1 MINRLSAMY
10 SFARQKLKGKLE
22 RTMST
27 STAKGGEEYQSY
39 KFWVHPENILE
50 VKTFILRRLPVL
62 VYNPQT
68 SRIVEAGNSDPT
80 ITSLYFDSS
89 HFTLYNDKLTAQ
101 PGASSLRL
109 RWFGNLS
116 ENPEISVEKKITS
129 EEGGSREIKFPI
141 KEKYIQPFLS
151 GEYKMGKSIDKL
163 SDRKGDTSEQVQD
176 LKSNVEEMQGF
187 IKEHDLQP
195 VLRANYTRTA
205 FQIPGDDRVRISL
218 DTNMVM
224 IREDALDS
232 ERPCRDP
239 KDWHRGDIDRPGV
252 EYPFSDIR
260 TGEIARF
267 PFALLDIKIRTGS
280 SRKKNTWVTD
290 LMSSHLI
297 KEAPQFSKF
306 VHGVAELFEDYV
318 NSFPLWLSDL
328 ETDIR
333 RDPEKAFEEEQEKRV
348 KQAEDDFVVGSFLGE
363 KTPSSYKP
371 AAGSPAGKSLLT
383 PEKFHRR
390 ERDKSEDDLAKQKND
405 DDVAP
410 KHDNNKPST
419 GLLSY
424 LPSFSNTR
432 YAQARRGEAV
442 KLPPGVQKPQY
453 WMKDSGPLQVEPK
466 VWLANERT
474 FVKWQHIAV
483 LLASLSLGLYNA
495 AGEDNSIARSLAI
508 VYTAVAAFAGAWGW
522 YMYQVR
528 SNMIRQRSGKDF
540 DNVVGPLVVCIG
552 LATALCLNFGL
563 KVCISRFSYTILHG

>member
-1 MINRLSAMY
+1 MVDSTLILWALTMTNRLSAMY

-22 RTMST
+22 RTTST
-27 STAKGGEEYQSY
+27 STVRGIDEYQSY
-39 KFWVHPENILE
+39 KYWIHPENILE
-50 VKTFILRRLPVL
+50 VKTFVLRRLPVL

-68 SRIVEAGNSDPT
+68 SRIVEGGNSDPT
-80 ITSLYFDSS
+80 ITSLYFDNSR
-89 HFTLYNDKLTAQ
+89 FTLYNDKLTAR

-109 RWFGNLS
+109 RWYGNLS
-116 ENPEISVEKKITS
+116 ENSEISVEKKIAC

-141 KEKYIQPFLS
+141 KEKYIQPFLN

-163 SDRKGDTSEQVQD
+163 SERKGDNSEQVHD
-176 LKSNVEEMQGF
+176 LKSSVEEIQGF

-218 DTNMVM
+218 DTDMVM
-224 IREDALDS
+224 IREDALDN

-239 KDWHRGDIDRPGV
+239 TGWHRSDIDRPGV

-280 SRKKNTWVTD
+280 STKRNTWVKD

-297 KEAPQFSKF
+297 KEVPEFSKF

-333 RDPEKAFEEEQEKRV
+333 RDPEKAFEEEQQKRV

-371 AAGSPAGKSLLT
+371 AVGSPAGKSLVT
-383 PEKFHRR
+383 PENFHRR
-390 ERDKSEDDLAKQKND
+390 ERNKSEDDLAEQKD
-405 DDVAP
+405 DDDAAP
-410 KHDNNKPST
+410 DNGNNKPNT

-474 FVKWQHIAV
+474 FVKWQHISI

-540 DNVVGPLVVCIG
+540 DNVLGPLVVCIG

-563 KVCISRFSYTILHG
+563 KV

>member
-1 MINRLSAMY
+1 
-10 SFARQKLKGKLE
+10 
-22 RTMST
+22 MST
-27 STAKGGEEYQSY
+27 STVRGADEYESY

-68 SRIVEAGNSDPT
+68 SRIVEGGNSDPT
-80 ITSLYFDSS
+80 ITSLYFDNS

-116 ENPEISVEKKITS
+116 ENPEISVEKKIAS
-129 EEGGSREIKFPI
+129 EEGGSREIKFAI

-187 IKEHDLQP
+187 IREHNLQP

-218 DTNMVM
+218 DTDMVM
-224 IREDALDS
+224 IREDALDN

-239 KDWHRGDIDRPGV
+239 KDWHRRDIDRPGV

-280 SRKKNTWVTD
+280 SRKKTTWVTD

-297 KEAPQFSKF
+297 KEAPKFSKF

-333 RDPEKAFEEEQEKRV
+333 RDPETAFEEEQEKRV
-348 KQAEDDFVVGSFLGE
+348 KQAEDDLVIGSFLGE

-371 AAGSPAGKSLLT
+371 AVGSPAGKSSFT

-390 ERDKSEDDLAKQKND
+390 ERDKSEDDLAEQKD
-405 DDVAP
+405 DDDAAP
-410 KHDNNKPST
+410 DNDKNKPST

-442 KLPPGVQKPQY
+442 DLPPGVQKPQY

-474 FVKWQHIAV
+474 FVKWQHVSV

-495 AGEDNSIARSLAI
+495 AGEDNPIARSLAI

-540 DNVVGPLVVCIG
+540 DNVLGPLVVCIG

-563 KVCISRFSYTILHG
+563 KV